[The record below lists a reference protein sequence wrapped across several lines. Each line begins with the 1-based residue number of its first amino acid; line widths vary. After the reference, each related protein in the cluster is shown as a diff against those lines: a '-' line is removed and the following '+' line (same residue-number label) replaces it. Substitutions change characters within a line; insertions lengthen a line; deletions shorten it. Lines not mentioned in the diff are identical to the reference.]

1 MPGWA
6 SVLFAQRGTMTA
18 TTLLLPSD
26 RKTSVAGFASLAVLA
41 CALAPALTRTIPAL
55 PQSAAAKAAVPAA
68 QLAAG
73 PATTATTAVAAA
85 AAKMAKPAIH
95 FEPAPTGVFKAPPA
109 ERQPAPM
116 VASASYYEQLRAKLR
131 WVPVKVG
138 DQRLRTPDLGSRLL
152 LVRSAAKR
160 AGLHEVGLNH
170 RDIYGIINAETSWIP
185 RTGASKDGTPNLGI
199 AQFEPATAR
208 ALGLRNPNDPVESIH
223 VAALHLKEAA
233 EWSARRIAPL
243 NLSPQ
248 QHAVKLREGIS
259 IYYNLSSKGRAR
271 WNGKN
276 TDELPRE
283 TQLHISNARKGM
295 IHVASI
301 EEQLRK
307 VRAMTQVKAE
317 GTVAQ
322 NGKAS
327 GI

>member
-1 MPGWA
+1 MRGMA

-18 TTLLLPSD
+18 ATLLLPSD
-26 RKTSVAGFASLAVLA
+26 RKTSVAGFASVAVLA
-41 CALAPALTRTIPAL
+41 CALAPALTRTIPEL
-55 PQSAAAKAAVPAA
+55 PQSASARPEAPAA

-73 PATTATTAVAAA
+73 PATTAVAAA
-85 AAKMAKPAIH
+85 AARMANPAIH

-109 ERQPAPM
+109 ERQAAPLI
-116 VASASYYEQLRAKLR
+116 AGNRYYEQLRAKLR

-138 DQRLRTPDLGSRLL
+138 DERLRTPDLGSRLL
-152 LVRSAAKR
+152 LVQSAAKR

-208 ALGLRNPNDPVESIH
+208 ALGLRNPEDPVEAIH

-233 EWSARRIAPL
+233 EWSAKRIAPL
-243 NLSPQ
+243 NLPPQ
-248 QHAVKLREGIS
+248 QHAVKLREGVS

-301 EEQLRK
+301 EAQLRK
-307 VRAMTQVKAE
+307 VRAMTQVKSE

-322 NGKAS
+322 NSKAF